1 MGRNQIIAESGIIPA
16 FARPRSEIMAIQSIR
31 IEPIAENLSPVV
43 PQVLGFGRHFTDRM
57 FTHRYTEGNG
67 WQDPTIGPYHDLIL
81 DPAAAALHCGQM
93 VFDGTK
99 AYRRPDGDLNLFR
112 VDRNVTRL
120 NRSAERMGMP
130 AIDERLHIEA
140 IETLVSLE
148 HRWIPNIENASLY
161 IRPVVI
167 ATEPVLEVRASREYL
182 HYIILSPVGPYF
194 PDGFNPISVYVS
206 HDHVRAVRGG
216 TGEAK
221 TPGNYAASIS
231 VSEAARNKGC
241 QQVLWLDAVERRYI
255 DEVGAMN
262 IAFVY
267 GDNEIR
273 TPPLSGAILHGV
285 TRDSVLRLAPDLGF
299 EMRETPMTIDD
310 VWRDIENGEITE
322 AFGMGTAAVIAP
334 VGGLVY
340 HDREA
345 TLNNGETGPV
355 ARRLYDEL
363 TDIQYG
369 RAPDPY
375 GWTTAVAVAAHE
387 QSSALR

>member
-1 MGRNQIIAESGIIPA
+1 MT
-16 FARPRSEIMAIQSIR
+16 
-31 IEPIAENLSPVV
+31 ENLSPVV
-43 PQVLGFGRHFTDRM
+43 PEVLGFGRHFTDRM
-57 FTHRYTEGNG
+57 FTHSFTEENG
-67 WQDPTIGPYHDLIL
+67 WENPTIGPYHELTL

-112 VDRNVTRL
+112 VDRNVARL
-120 NRSAERMGMP
+120 NSSAARMGMP
-130 AIDERLHIEA
+130 AIDERLHTEA

-148 HRWIPNIENASLY
+148 HRWIPKIDNASLY
-161 IRPVVI
+161 IRPVVV
-167 ATEPVLEVRASREYL
+167 ATEPVLEVRASRSYL
-182 HYIILSPVGPYF
+182 HYIIVSPVGPYF
-194 PDGFNPISVYVS
+194 PDGFNPISVFVS
-206 HDHVRAVRGG
+206 HDNVRAVRGG

-221 TPGNYAASIS
+221 TPGNYAASIA
-231 VSEAARNKGC
+231 VSEAAREKGC

-267 GDNEIR
+267 GGNEIR

-299 EMRETPMTIDD
+299 VMHETPMTIDD

-334 VGGLVY
+334 VGGLIY

-345 TLNNGETGPV
+345 TLNRGETGPV

-363 TDIQYG
+363 TRIQYG
-369 RAPDPY
+369 WAPDPY
-375 GWTTAVAVAAHE
+375 GWTTVVPVESDEH
-387 QSSALR
+387 SSAIR